1 MNKNPNINKLF
12 KATSHL
18 GESNKRSYCI
28 KPTISYFGI
37 NLDFVNDIHAVQAI
51 NPYTKTRIAK
61 NEGAITIFGIFFS
74 SHLNIIVT

>member
-51 NPYTKTRIAK
+51 NP
-61 NEGAITIFGIFFS
+61 
-74 SHLNIIVT
+74 